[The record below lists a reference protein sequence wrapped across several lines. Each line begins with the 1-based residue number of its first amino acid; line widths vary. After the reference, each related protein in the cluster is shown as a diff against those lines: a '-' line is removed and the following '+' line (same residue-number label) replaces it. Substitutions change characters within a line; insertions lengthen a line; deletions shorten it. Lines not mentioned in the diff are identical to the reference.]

1 MKALQLASEYANGS
15 VVITVAGELDL
26 ATRPDLCD
34 YVHHILNIHADTVI
48 IDLAGITFIDA
59 CGLSALI
66 VLRRHARDLGTLLLL
81 AEAPPVVLRLI
92 KLTDLEGSFTVISHM
107 GGLRGP
113 LAEPARTEAPVQA

>member
-26 ATRPDLCD
+26 ATRSDLCD

-48 IDLAGITFIDA
+48 IDLAGVTFIDA
-59 CGLSALI
+59 SGLSALI
-66 VLRRHARDLGTLLLL
+66 VLRRHARDLGTPLLL

-92 KLTDLEGSFTVISHM
+92 KLTDLEGSFTAISRT
-107 GGLRGP
+107 GGLRGTR
-113 LAEPARTEAPVQA
+113 AEPARIGAPVQA